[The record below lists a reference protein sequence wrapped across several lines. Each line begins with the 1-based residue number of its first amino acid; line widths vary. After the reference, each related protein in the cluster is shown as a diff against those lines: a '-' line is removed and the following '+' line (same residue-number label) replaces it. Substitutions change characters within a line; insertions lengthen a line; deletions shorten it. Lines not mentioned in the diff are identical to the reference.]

1 MDILALDLSL
11 EQEFLLKNYE
21 QQVKYLS
28 PERAQEFLL
37 EAFRQLMLKDNAI
50 RSLVKSSMVNMESQ
64 ALDSTAIDR
73 ADLAGYKIHRI

>member
-21 QQVKYLS
+21 QQVKCLS

-37 EAFRQLMLKDNAI
+37 EAFRLLMIKDNAI
-50 RSLVKSSMVNMESQ
+50 RSLVKSSILNIDAHAQ
-64 ALDSTAIDR
+64 DSTAIDR
-73 ADLAGYKIHRI
+73 SDLPKYKIHRI

>member
-1 MDILALDLSL
+1 MDILALELSL

-21 QQVKYLS
+21 QQVKHLS

-50 RSLVKSSMVNMESQ
+50 RSLVKSSIPNMDSQ
-64 ALDSTAIDR
+64 VLDSTAIDR
-73 ADLAGYKIHRI
+73 SDLSHYRLHQI

>member
-1 MDILALDLSL
+1 MDILALNLSL

-21 QQVKYLS
+21 QQVKHLS

-37 EAFRQLMLKDNAI
+37 EAFRQLMIKDNAI
-50 RSLVKSSMVNMESQ
+50 RSLVKSSILNTDSQ

-73 ADLAGYKIHRI
+73 SDRSSYRIHRI

>member
-21 QQVKYLS
+21 QQVKHLS

-37 EAFRQLMLKDNAI
+37 EAFRQLMIKDNAI
-50 RSLVKSSMVNMESQ
+50 RSLIKSSILNLDAQ
-64 ALDSTAIDR
+64 ALDSTAIDLSDR
-73 ADLAGYKIHRI
+73 SSYRIHRI